1 MQTKLAKQSITLAA
15 LFLLLLACINSQ
27 AQQTI
32 KGRVLDDKKRPIQY
46 ASVSLKSSIDGS
58 ITDSLG
64 RFSFTTNLIGNQVLL
79 VSAVGFQELQ
89 RSMQLPTQSTSLELI
104 LKPTAKQLGEV
115 VVTAGTIDATD
126 DRILTIIK
134 PVDILSN
141 ASSQGDIVG
150 AIQNLPGVQRNGGD
164 ETGLFVRGGDAS
176 ETVMIIDGTTVQN
189 PFFSAVPGIG
199 QRSRF
204 NPFQIKGTSFSS
216 GGYSAKYG
224 QALSSVLNLQTTD
237 LPQRSTISAG
247 LNLSGAMVIGA
258 EKIDNNAI
266 EYAANYTNFG
276 AYYSLAKTNYEFFR
290 KPVSGGGSLRWIS
303 KDAKGSIFK
312 SSISFNSSGSG
323 TFISNPNA
331 PGSIIRFDLK
341 NENTN
346 VNSSYRTKLSD
357 QWKLLLA
364 AGISSNHD
372 NILWADTA
380 FTRSDRRTQL
390 RTEFTYSSNQLKFT
404 TGAELQH
411 FSFDQQ
417 FDSVKGKFDETMA
430 AVFSEAEFRI
440 TRSIALKPG
449 SRAEYSD
456 LLRRG
461 NLAPRFAL
469 ALKAGPFSQFGLAT
483 GLFYQSAPNLY
494 LLNGLRPDYQRAI
507 HYLANYEWIQNNRSF
522 RLEAYY
528 KDYQNLVREQGVSY
542 LPRPFRTE
550 IGYVDNSGSGYAK
563 GFDVFWRDKAS
574 IKNID
579 YWITYSFIDT
589 RRLYQNY
596 TSKASPDF
604 ISENNL
610 NIIVKY
616 YSEKLHTAL
625 SAGYN
630 YSSGRP
636 YYNPLASGFLVDKA
650 PAYQNLSFKAS
661 YLTNIRRV
669 FAAFYVNFDNLT
681 NHKNV
686 LGYRYSNDARLRSA
700 VLPPQYFAVFFG
712 VHLSISQF
720 KKDDL

>member
-1 MQTKLAKQSITLAA
+1 MQTKLAKQSIIAA
-15 LFLLLLACINSQ
+15 IFLLLFMSLRAQ
-27 AQQTI
+27 AQNTI
-32 KGRVLDDKKRPIQY
+32 KGRVLDEKKRPVLY
-46 ASVSLKSSIDGS
+46 ASVSLKSSTDGS
-58 ITDSLG
+58 LTDSLG
-64 RFSFTTNLIGNQVLL
+64 RFSFTTNASGNLVLI

-89 RSMQLPTQSTSLELI
+89 HPLEITSQTPDLQLI
-104 LKPTAKQLGEV
+104 LKTNAKQLGEV

-189 PFFSAVPGIG
+189 AFFSAVPGIG

-224 QALSSVLNLQTTD
+224 QALSSVLSLQTTD
-237 LPQRSTISAG
+237 LPQHSTISAG

-258 EKIDNNAI
+258 EKMENNAI

-276 AYYSLAKTNYEFFR
+276 AYYGLAKTNYEFFR

-303 KDAKGSIFK
+303 KDSKGGIFK
-312 SSISFNSSGSG
+312 TSISFNSSGSG

-331 PGSIIRFDLK
+331 PGSIISFDLK

-346 VNSSYRTKLSD
+346 VNSSYRTRLSD
-357 QWKLLLA
+357 KWKLLLA

-372 NILWADTA
+372 NILWSDTA
-380 FTRSDRRTQL
+380 FTRSDRRSQL
-390 RTEFTYSSNQLKFT
+390 RTEFTFSSKLLKFT
-404 TGAELQH
+404 AGAELQH
-411 FSFDQQ
+411 FSFEQQ
-417 FDSVKGKFDETMA
+417 FDSIKGKFDETMA
-430 AVFSEAEFRI
+430 AAFGEAEFRI
-440 TRSIALKPG
+440 TRNIALKPG
-449 SRAEYSD
+449 LRAEYSD
-456 LLRRG
+456 LLRKG
-461 NLAPRFAL
+461 NIAPRFAL

-494 LLNGLRPDYQRAI
+494 LLNGLRPGYQHAI

-528 KDYQNLVREQGVSY
+528 KDYANLVREQGVPY

-550 IGYVDNSGSGYAK
+550 LGSVDNSGSGYAK
-563 GFDVFWRDKAS
+563 GFDIFWRDKAS

-596 TSKASPDF
+596 SAKASPDF

-610 NIIVKY
+610 NVIVKY

-636 YYNPLASGFLVDKA
+636 YYNPMASGFLADKA
-650 PAYQNLSFKAS
+650 PAYHNLSFKAS

-681 NHKNV
+681 NQKNV
-686 LGYRYSNDARLRSA
+686 LGYRYSNDGQLRTP